1 MINRPLYVDKIMAYT
16 DTPFVK
22 VLTGVRRCGKST
34 VLKMI
39 MEKLQQ
45 EHGIPSERIV
55 SMRFDSMDYEDM
67 TAKDMFKAVKEKLNL
82 TGRTYLFLDEVQEIE
97 GWEKVVNSLATDYD
111 VDLYVTGSN
120 SRMMSSEIATYLTG
134 RYVSFRIYT
143 LSFQEYLEFKKQY
156 TQVKDSH
163 AELADYIRLGGF
175 PATHLRE
182 YSQDEVYTIVR
193 DIYNSTIFSDIVKK
207 NQIRKID
214 QLERVVRYTFAN
226 VGNSFSAKSISDY
239 LKSEHRSID
248 NETVYS
254 YLEKLEKAYL
264 LHRCSRYDLRVKDIH
279 AELADYI
286 RLGGFPATHLR
297 EYSQDEVYTI
307 VRDIYNSTIFSD
319 IVKKN
324 QIRKIDQLERV
335 VRYTFAN
342 VGNSFSAKSISDYL
356 KSEHRSI
363 DNETVYSYLEKLEK
377 AYLLHRCSR
386 YDLRGKE
393 ILKTQEKFYLAD
405 TALRYSVL
413 GYTPDS
419 VASSL
424 ENVVYLELCR
434 RGYTVTIG
442 KTPDGEVDFVAQKQN
457 DRLYVQVTQEIK
469 SEKTE
474 KREYERLLEIRD
486 NYPKYVL
493 RTDEFAGGNYQGI
506 KSMHIA
512 DFLLS
517 AEY

>member
-1 MINRPLYVDKIMAYT
+1 MINRPLYVDQIMAYT

-55 SMRFDSMDYEDM
+55 SLRFDSMDYEDM
-67 TAKDMFKAVKEKLNL
+67 TAKDMFKAVKEKLAP
-82 TGRTYLFLDEVQEIE
+82 TGRMYLFLDEV
-97 GWEKVVNSLATDYD
+97 
-111 VDLYVTGSN
+111 
-120 SRMMSSEIATYLTG
+120 
-134 RYVSFRIYT
+134 
-143 LSFQEYLEFKKQY
+143 
-156 TQVKDSH
+156 H
-163 AELADYIRLGGF
+163 
-175 PATHLRE
+175 
-182 YSQDEVYTIVR
+182 TIVR
-193 DIYNSTIFSDIVKK
+193 DIYNSTIFSDIVKR

-239 LKSEHRSID
+239 LKSVNHAID

-264 LHRCSRYDLRVKDIH
+264 LHRCS
-279 AELADYI
+279 
-286 RLGGFPATHLR
+286 
-297 EYSQDEVYTI
+297 Q
-307 VRDIYNSTIFSD
+307 
-319 IVKKN
+319 
-324 QIRKIDQLERV
+324 
-335 VRYTFAN
+335 
-342 VGNSFSAKSISDYL
+342 
-356 KSEHRSI
+356 
-363 DNETVYSYLEKLEK
+363 
-377 AYLLHRCSR
+377 

-393 ILKTQEKFYLAD
+393 ILK
-405 TALRYSVL
+405 
-413 GYTPDS
+413 
-419 VASSL
+419 
-424 ENVVYLELCR
+424 
-434 RGYTVTIG
+434 
-442 KTPDGEVDFVAQKQN
+442 
-457 DRLYVQVTQEIK
+457 TQEIK

-517 AEY
+517 TEY

>member
-45 EHGIPSERIV
+45 EHGVPSERIV

-67 TAKDMFKAVKEKLNL
+67 TAKDMFKAVKEKLNP

-97 GWEKVVNSLATDYD
+97 GWEKV
-111 VDLYVTGSN
+111 
-120 SRMMSSEIATYLTG
+120 
-134 RYVSFRIYT
+134 
-143 LSFQEYLEFKKQY
+143 
-156 TQVKDSH
+156 
-163 AELADYIRLGGF
+163 
-175 PATHLRE
+175 
-182 YSQDEVYTIVR
+182 
-193 DIYNSTIFSDIVKK
+193 
-207 NQIRKID
+207 
-214 QLERVVRYTFAN
+214 
-226 VGNSFSAKSISDY
+226 
-239 LKSEHRSID
+239 
-248 NETVYS
+248 
-254 YLEKLEKAYL
+254 
-264 LHRCSRYDLRVKDIH
+264 VKDIH

-319 IVKKN
+319 IVKRN